1 MIATVTWIVG
11 SALLSYD
18 LSHFANYDATYGSH
32 GAATGL
38 MIWMW
43 MSTVRRGAAMTDTVG
58 EAK

>member
-1 MIATVTWIVG
+1 MSGGTKRVSSRVTATQRDRDRH
-11 SALLSYD
+11 LDPL
-18 LSHFANYDATYGSH
+18 